1 MSPERHGTAQY
12 FFWQD
17 DGALLGLPSNAVEA
31 LCTIAGHTVGGVV
44 ALPAQPDPETALAA
58 LDSLKRRLTSAGV
71 EAAFSGLTVKDGSND
86 KRVPTLVVDR
96 ITTGRSGDVPA
107 PFRVVALMQVFNE
120 GDVLDATLSW
130 LIRQGV
136 DVWVLDNWSTDASF
150 EIALSHRG
158 RGVINVERFPSDGPQ
173 RHCAHRDVLTRKEI
187 LSARLDADWFIL
199 ADADEIR
206 TPPWP
211 GIDLREALF
220 RIGRAGF
227 NAVDYTTVVF
237 PPVDDDF
244 EPGADPELYFRRFEF
259 GAHPSDFVR
268 IGTWASCRGP
278 AMFASSGGHSV
289 AFDGRS
295 VFPYKFLLKHYVIR
309 SQSHGERKV
318 FRERLGRW
326 DPVERATGWHTH
338 YDHLSPEHQ
347 FVKPP
352 RTLRKFEPEDFNE
365 RFLAERLTGLGALAS
380 TALLTSKG

>member
-71 EAAFSGLTVKDGSND
+71 EVAFSGLTVKDGSND

-237 PPVDDDF
+237 RRWTTTSSLARIPSSISGDSSLVPTLQISCASG
-244 EPGADPELYFRRFEF
+244 PGRVAVVQPCSPRRV
-259 GAHPSDFVR
+259 GTASPSTGEAYSR
-268 IGTWASCRGP
+268 T
-278 AMFASSGGHSV
+278 SSFS
-289 AFDGRS
+289 
-295 VFPYKFLLKHYVIR
+295 
-309 SQSHGERKV
+309 
-318 FRERLGRW
+318 
-326 DPVERATGWHTH
+326 
-338 YDHLSPEHQ
+338 
-347 FVKPP
+347 
-352 RTLRKFEPEDFNE
+352 
-365 RFLAERLTGLGALAS
+365 S
-380 TALLTSKG
+380 TT